1 MSRHSGG
8 HRTCCFIA
16 TKDVTKTQ
24 KKPKTKMEL
33 GNDDVQKESHLP
45 GFFFHV
51 TCLGYKYAL
60 EIYNR
65 YPAMMVWKRWLR
77 LFWVAMLGCFR
88 RIPVENYS
96 YMMWMVRY
104 SCLHTWDSQMYLYSV
119 KWASFFFE
127 WPTLR
132 IQANSLWSC
141 VGCWPDILHSA

>member
-1 MSRHSGG
+1 MFPLRSPRCRKVERKANLYLYRSVGYQKKHCWRSLGFMSRHSGG

-104 SCLHTWDSQMYLYSV
+104 SCLHT
-119 KWASFFFE
+119 
-127 WPTLR
+127 
-132 IQANSLWSC
+132 
-141 VGCWPDILHSA
+141 